1 MKSYI
6 LAAFMAVIGSAAAAC
21 PDYTLWGEQ
30 YEVSAKELYAPKEV
44 SVVAGGNF
52 NLQKCGIRARN
63 WTGAMPGFVIDKPDF
78 SISVKGLSG
87 FQLEF
92 RVVSECDSTLLIN
105 TAGANWYFD
114 DDDNEESPGDPK
126 IRLTRPS
133 GDGVYDIW
141 IGTYDGQQCNARLV
155 LESF

>member
-1 MKSYI
+1 MKTYI
-6 LAAFMAVIGSAAAAC
+6 LAIVMALFGSAAIAC
-21 PDYTLWGEQ
+21 PDYTQWGDQ
-30 YEVSAKELYAPKEV
+30 YEVSASDLYAPKEV

-52 NLQKCGIRARN
+52 NLEKCGIRAHN
-63 WTGAMPGFVIDKPDF
+63 WSGPMPGYVIEKPDF
-78 SISVKGLSG
+78 SITVSGLKGYE
-87 FQLEF
+87 LEF

-114 DDDNEESPGDPK
+114 DDDNEQSAGDPK

-141 IGTYDGQQCNARLV
+141 IGTFDGNQCNARLI
-155 LESF
+155 LETF